1 MSVVSWGTLIKW
13 PSLSVPTLL
22 TILATM
28 SETWLDSSVKDSLL
42 AIPGFNI
49 HRKDRHHDGGGV
61 AIYTNVSL
69 NTYHEP
75 CLTLFSH
82 LASWHQVFGLYF
94 HALLIH
100 SPITNL
106 RSLNTEAH
114 ERMCSSIKCVAR
126 NCTNRKPAYAMLL
139 RVHKHSKIAVL
150 FEMLNNCPLQWYIF
164 NPGLYM
170 HAFQ

>member
-1 MSVVSWGTLIKW
+1 MVDTLEWISECVQLGHWLPWIIWVKLVVVWTQVMQLMEAVVNISENVYANESKRI
-13 PSLSVPTLL
+13 SRQ
-22 TILATM
+22 ILQLYNRC
-28 SETWLDSSVKDSLL
+28 WL
-42 AIPGFNI
+42 
-49 HRKDRHHDGGGV
+49 
-61 AIYTNVSL
+61 
-69 NTYHEP
+69 YHEP